1 MKLFELP
8 EIVRD
13 AILSSAVGVAVRLED
28 HEFNHFWN
36 NVLGSDYVDPKKDAP
51 VKEAVVKPISPLTTT
66 GYVPD
71 PK

>member
-36 NVLGSDYVDPKKDAP
+36 NVLGSDYVDPKK
-51 VKEAVVKPISPLTTT
+51 AVPAKDSVVQAIKPE
-66 GYVPD
+66 
-71 PK
+71 